1 MKLYVFIKGKKE
13 PIVYEGEKI
22 DVVDFNLNGVD
33 YKQIRCFKK
42 GSSKSEL
49 ISKDLI
55 NNIKGL

>member
-1 MKLYVFIKGKKE
+1 MKVSIFLKGKKD

-22 DVVDFNLNGVD
+22 DIVDLNLNKVE

-49 ISKDLI
+49 ILNNLI
-55 NNIKGL
+55 VKIIE